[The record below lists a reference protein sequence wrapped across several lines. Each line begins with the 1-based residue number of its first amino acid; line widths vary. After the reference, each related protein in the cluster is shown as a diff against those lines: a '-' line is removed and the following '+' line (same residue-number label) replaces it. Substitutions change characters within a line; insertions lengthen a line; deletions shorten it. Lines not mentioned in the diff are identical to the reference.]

1 MRYIVESHIK
11 SVNDVESFFHH
22 IVYERKVN
30 FHPDNMFEDYISC
43 ESGIHT
49 FAHEECAL
57 YNRLMDEY
65 FNVCESNGIDIYE
78 IGLKELK
85 KRLKIA

>member
-1 MRYIVESHIK
+1 MRYTVESHIK
-11 SVNDVESFFHH
+11 SVNDVESFIHH

-49 FAHEECAL
+49 FTHEECTL
-57 YNRLMDEY
+57 YNRLMDEC

-85 KRLKIA
+85 KHLKIA